1 MNISIIGA
9 GSWGTALSVVVAEK
23 GHPVRLWAREPEIVE
38 NINRHNKNG
47 VYLPDVRLPDN
58 VTAWTS
64 LADALKDAE
73 IVVFATPSHAIRS
86 MAAETKPLLKGTERI
101 VTVAKGIEMDTF
113 LTMSQVLSEVLS
125 DVVSDDYIGVLSGPS
140 HAEEVSRHMP
150 TTVVSSSN
158 SKQTALIIQKAFM
171 TPHFR
176 VYVNR
181 DIIGVEVS
189 GAVKNIMAIAAG
201 IGDGADLGDNA
212 KAALITRGLAEMR
225 RLGMRLGASQE
236 TFAGLTGVGDL
247 IVTCTSRHSRN
258 RNVGFRI
265 GQGEKLKDII
275 SSMNMVAEGVKTTRS
290 VYTWAKSLNVN
301 MPITEKVYQVL
312 FEDLPPREA
321 VHQLMTRDPKEEF
334 IF

>member
-1 MNISIIGA
+1 MNISVIGA
-9 GSWGTALSVVVAEK
+9 GSWGTALSMLLAEK
-23 GHPVRLWAREPEIVE
+23 GHDVRLWAREPEIVD
-38 NINRHNKNG
+38 NITKNHKNG
-47 VYLPDVRLPDN
+47 VYLPDLDLPEN
-58 VTAWTS
+58 ITAWS
-64 LADALKDAE
+64 DLGDSLKDAE
-73 IVVFATPSHAIRS
+73 VVVFATPSHAVRN
-86 MAAETKPLLKGTERI
+86 MAGEVRPLLRGRERI
-101 VTVAKGIEMDTF
+101 VTVSKGIEMDTF
-113 LTMSQVLSEVLS
+113 MTMSQVLSHVL
-125 DVVSDDYIGVLSGPS
+125 DGVISDDYIGVLSGPS

-158 SKQTALIIQKAFM
+158 SKKTALFVQELFM

-189 GAVKNIMAIAAG
+189 GAVKNILAIAAG
-201 IGDGADLGDNA
+201 IADGADLGDNA

-225 RLGMRLGASQE
+225 RLGIRLGASQE

-258 RNVGFRI
+258 RNVGYRI
-265 GQGEKLKDII
+265 GKGEKMQDVTD
-275 SSMNMVAEGVKTTRS
+275 SMKMVAEGVKTTRS

-312 FEDLPPREA
+312 FEDMPPLEA
-321 VHQLMTRDPKEEF
+321 VHKLMTRDPKEEIVF
-334 IF
+334 

>member
-1 MNISIIGA
+1 MKISVIGA
-9 GSWGTALSVVVAEK
+9 GSWGTALSMLLAEK
-23 GHPVRLWAREPEIVE
+23 KHDVRLWAREPEVVE
-38 NINRHNKNG
+38 SINNEHRNC
-47 VYLPDVRLPDN
+47 VYLTEVDLPEK
-58 VTAWTS
+58 VTAWTE
-64 LADALKDAE
+64 LGDALKGADV
-73 IVVFATPSHAIRS
+73 VVFATPSHTIRK
-86 MAAETKPLLKGTERI
+86 MAGEVRPLLKGTERI
-101 VTVAKGIEMDTF
+101 VTVSKGIEMDTF
-113 LTMSQVLSEVLS
+113 MTMSQVLSQVL
-125 DVVSDDYIGVLSGPS
+125 DGAISDDYIGVLSGPS

-158 SKQTALIIQKAFM
+158 SKQTALIIQELFM
-171 TPHFR
+171 TPRFR

-189 GAVKNIMAIAAG
+189 GAVKNILAIAAG

-225 RLGMRLGASQE
+225 RLGIKLGASQE

-258 RNVGFRI
+258 RNVGYRI
-265 GQGEKLKDII
+265 GKGEKMKDITH
-275 SSMNMVAEGVKTTRS
+275 SMKMVAEGVKTTRS
-290 VYTWAKSLNVN
+290 VYLWAKSLNID

-312 FEDLPPREA
+312 FEDLSPEKA
-321 VHQLMTRDPKEEF
+321 VHQLMTRDPKEEI

>member
-1 MNISIIGA
+1 MKICIIGA
-9 GSWGTALSVVVAEK
+9 GSWGTALSMLLAEK
-23 GHPVRLWAREPEIVE
+23 KHDVRLWAREPEIVE
-38 NINRHNKNG
+38 SINKKHNNC
-47 VYLPDVRLPDN
+47 VYLTDVDLPRN
-58 VTAWTS
+58 ISAWS
-64 LADALKDAE
+64 DLVDALKDAE
-73 IVVFATPSHAIRS
+73 VVVFATPSHTIREI
-86 MAAETKPLLKGTERI
+86 AEKARPLLKGTERV

-113 LTMSQVLSEVLS
+113 MTMSQVLSQVL
-125 DVVSDDYIGVLSGPS
+125 DGVISDDHIGVLSGPS

-158 SKQTALIIQKAFM
+158 SKQTSLFIQHLFM
-171 TPHFR
+171 TPRFR

-225 RLGMRLGASQE
+225 RLGIKLGASQE

-265 GQGEKLKDII
+265 GKGEKMKDIT
-275 SSMNMVAEGVKTTRS
+275 SSMTMVAEGVKTTRS
-290 VYTWAKSLNVN
+290 VHLWAKSMNVN

-312 FEDLPPREA
+312 FEDLSPREA
-321 VHQLMTRDPKEEF
+321 VHQLMTRDPKEEI

>member
-38 NINRHNKNG
+38 NISKYHKNG
-47 VYLPDVRLPDN
+47 VYLPDIQLPGN
-58 VTAWTS
+58 VTAWSS

-73 IVVFATPSHAIRS
+73 IVVFATPSHTIRK
-86 MAAETKPLLKGTERI
+86 MAGEAKSLLKGTERI

-113 LTMSQVLSEVLS
+113 MTMSQVLSEVLS
-125 DVVSDDYIGVLSGPS
+125 GVISDDYIGVLSGPS

-158 SKQTALIIQKAFM
+158 SKQTSVIIQKVFM

-189 GAVKNIMAIAAG
+189 GAVKNILAIAAG
-201 IGDGADLGDNA
+201 IGDGADFGDNA

-225 RLGMRLGASQE
+225 RLGIRLGASQE

-258 RNVGFRI
+258 RNVGYRI
-265 GQGEKLKDII
+265 GKGEKLKDIVD
-275 SSMNMVAEGVKTTRS
+275 SMNMVAEGVKTTRS
-290 VYTWAKSLNVN
+290 VYTWAQSLNVN
-301 MPITEKVYQVL
+301 MPITEKVHQVL
-312 FEDLPPREA
+312 FEDLSPHEA
-321 VHQLMTRDPKEEF
+321 VHQLMTRDPKEEI